1 MAALKSQPEQYY
13 IKPTAHCPNNVLP
26 VLVYRDVLPRPHN
39 EVTTSEALEKYG
51 WEKRG
56 TFGTINIKHFHPNTH
71 ECYGV
76 FQGSSELVFGAG
88 GADDPAAGVT
98 CRVYPGDVIV
108 VPAGVAHA
116 SVPTV
121 GKPKV
126 KWDLDE
132 DELHYKYIG
141 VYPRDGPIW
150 KVEYGKEEVPQND
163 PLIEEIALVDIPADD
178 PISGPDGPL
187 CQIWRAARQG
197 KCSETF

>member
-1 MAALKSQPEQYY
+1 MAALNSQPEQYH

-39 EVTTSEALEKYG
+39 AATTSEALEKYG

-56 TFGTINIKHFHPNTH
+56 TFGTIIIKHFHPNTH
-71 ECYGV
+71 ECY
-76 FQGSSELVFGAG
+76 
-88 GADDPAAGVT
+88 GVT

-132 DELHYKYIG
+132 DELHYQYIG
-141 VYPRDGPIW
+141 VYPGDGPIW
-150 KVEYGKEEVPQND
+150 KVEHGKEEVSQND

-187 CQIWRAARQG
+187 CQI
-197 KCSETF
+197 